1 MITWPARRVKYTR
14 HPAPRDAQLMDA
26 VTNRVDV
33 AHQAPSQR
41 LMRAMTVPRTLGS
54 VRRSNQAVNVG
65 RGLIIH
71 MQHIAIVRLH
81 NVNCFVCDH

>member
-1 MITWPARRVKYTR
+1 
-14 HPAPRDAQLMDA
+14 MDA
-26 VTNRVDV
+26 VTHRIDI
-33 AHQAPSQR
+33 AQQAPSQR

-71 MQHIAIVRLH
+71 MQYIVIVRLH
-81 NVNCFVCDH
+81 NVNCFVRDH